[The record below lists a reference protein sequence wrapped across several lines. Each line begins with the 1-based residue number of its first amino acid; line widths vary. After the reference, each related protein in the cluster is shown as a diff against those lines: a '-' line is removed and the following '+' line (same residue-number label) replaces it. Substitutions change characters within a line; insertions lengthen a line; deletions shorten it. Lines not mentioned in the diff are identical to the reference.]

1 MRKIFFILTICSAL
15 LTTSCTDDLLDR
27 TPLDEISEPEFWK
40 TTSDLELYTN
50 SFYNKL
56 PGWSGV
62 GFGSAQMPDV
72 GTDLGLGNGISSR
85 LHGSQGIPNAANNSL
100 WSWDEVR
107 QANYFLSNVSK
118 ATDGLET
125 DINQYTGEG
134 YFFRAY
140 FYYDLLKKYGD
151 LPIYE
156 SYFDNLDTEE
166 LYKARSPRNEV
177 VEFMLADLD
186 KAISLLKS
194 KSSLSTPRINKE
206 AALLLKATIAL
217 YEGTW
222 EKYHAGTDFGVSGSD
237 GTAFLEQAADAAKTL
252 IDGGTRSL
260 HSSYGGLFN
269 QTNLSTNSEVI
280 LWREYDY
287 VGLGNSFGNDAQVQW
302 PNNFS
307 YSLSAIRSYLAA
319 DGLPTAI
326 STLTTDDKEL
336 AEIEKNRDPRLAETL
351 MVPGDVTVVNING
364 SMIYWTAPIIEQSV
378 GAYESQ
384 KYRIVEL
391 DPSTNNYSRNT
402 AKILMRY
409 GEALL
414 IYAEAKAE
422 LGTITQNDLDITINK
437 LRERAGFDFVAN
449 PTARLTISPIEDPN
463 KLDYGYVLSDLLHE
477 IRRER
482 AVELMNEG
490 FRLDDLMR
498 WRAHELFVG
507 EDQRPKGAYYEALIV
522 NTASNLDVDENN
534 YIDPYVGDIP
544 DGYGFNPDR
553 DYLLAI
559 PAEELVLNTNLTPN
573 PGWEQ

>member
-1 MRKIFFILTICSAL
+1 MKKIFYFLTMCSTLILVSCSN
-15 LTTSCTDDLLDR
+15 DILDR

-40 TTSDLELYTN
+40 TTSDLELYAN

-72 GTDLGLGNGISSR
+72 GTDLGLGTGVSSR
-85 LHGSQGIPNAANNSL
+85 LDGSQGIPNSNSNSL

-107 QANYFLSNVSK
+107 QANYFVSNMDK
-118 ATDGLET
+118 AVGLEVEV
-125 DINQYTGEG
+125 NQYKGEG

-140 FYYDLLKKYGD
+140 FYYDLFKKYGD
-151 LPIYE
+151 LPIYDA
-156 SYFDNLDTEE
+156 YFDNLNTDE

-177 VEFMLADLD
+177 ADFILADLD
-186 KAISLLKS
+186 KAIALLKP
-194 KSSLSTPRINKE
+194 KGDLAMPRINKE
-206 AALLLKATIAL
+206 AAQLFKATIAL

-222 EKYHAGTDFGVSGSD
+222 EKYHNGTAFGVAGSD
-237 GTAFLEQAADAAKTL
+237 GTVYLQQAADAAKAL
-252 IDGGTRSL
+252 IDGGTRAL
-260 HSSYGGLFN
+260 NPSYGGMFN
-269 QTNLSTNSEVI
+269 QTNLSTNSEII
-280 LWREYDY
+280 LWKEYDFAS
-287 VGLGNSFGNDAQVQW
+287 LGNSFGNDAQVTW

-307 YSLSAIRSYLAA
+307 YSLESIRSYLAL
-319 DGLPTAI
+319 DGLPTAV

-336 AEIEKNRDPRLAETL
+336 ANIETNRDPRLAETL
-351 MVPGDVTVVNING
+351 MVPGDVTVINVDG
-364 SMIYWTAPIIEQSV
+364 SMLFWEEPTVGQSV

-384 KYRIVEL
+384 KYRITTL

-402 AKILMRY
+402 AKIIMRY

-422 LGTITQNDLDITINK
+422 LGTITQADLDISINK

-449 PTARLTISPIEDPN
+449 PTAKLTLAPVTDPN
-463 KLDYGYVLSDLLHE
+463 WPDYGHNISSVLQE

-498 WRAHELFVG
+498 WGAHKLFVAK
-507 EDQRPKGAYYEALIV
+507 RPKGAYYETLIV
-522 NTASNLDVDENN
+522 DVAPNLDSDADG
-534 YIDPYVGDIP
+534 YLDPYAIELA

-559 PAEELVLNTNLTPN
+559 PAEELVLNPNLEPQN
-573 PGWEQ
+573 PGW